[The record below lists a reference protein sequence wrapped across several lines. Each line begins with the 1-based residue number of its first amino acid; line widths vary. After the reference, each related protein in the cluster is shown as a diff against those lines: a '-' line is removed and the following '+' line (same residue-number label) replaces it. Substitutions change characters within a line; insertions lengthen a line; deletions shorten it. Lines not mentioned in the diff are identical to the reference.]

1 MKKITIEKDVF
12 LQKLEQSGLDAKLF
26 ANLVCTQEKII
37 GYYWLKEL
45 YSIPNYV
52 EPILNLLIELKN
64 KYEAQGGNF
73 DFLKED
79 SLEKKKEEVLK
90 ELEESKKILALIK
103 ENKALEAKI
112 LKLKQKIIK
121 S

>member
-1 MKKITIEKDVF
+1 MKKEMFVDRLEKLGLSVDFFAELICCEKQSIEY
-12 LQKLEQSGLDAKLF
+12 GW
-26 ANLVCTQEKII
+26 LVER
-37 GYYWLKEL
+37 

>member
-1 MKKITIEKDVF
+1 M
-12 LQKLEQSGLDAKLF
+12 
-26 ANLVCTQEKII
+26 
-37 GYYWLKEL
+37 
-45 YSIPNYV
+45 
-52 EPILNLLIELKN
+52 KN